1 MNAPIQV
8 LLVEDH
14 AGYREVISRTIQA
27 ADQVELLK
35 QFGTAEIALREIQC
49 VGPQKTPDVIL
60 LDLNLPGMSGIEGIP
75 WFKKYLPE
83 ANVIILTQSDQE
95 QDVLDAIAL
104 GASGYLLKSST
115 AKQVIEGIQIVAA
128 GGASL
133 DPSVAKFILKTMQQ
147 RQPDEE
153 PKKELSG
160 RELEILALLGDGLVK
175 KEIAEQ
181 LGISVTTVAYHIKHI
196 YQKLEVQNAPSAVA
210 KGYRSGL
217 L

>member
-1 MNAPIQV
+1 MNTPIQV

-60 LDLNLPGMSGIEGIP
+60 LDLNLPGMSGIEAIP

-115 AKQVIEGIQIVAA
+115 AKQVIEGIQIVAG